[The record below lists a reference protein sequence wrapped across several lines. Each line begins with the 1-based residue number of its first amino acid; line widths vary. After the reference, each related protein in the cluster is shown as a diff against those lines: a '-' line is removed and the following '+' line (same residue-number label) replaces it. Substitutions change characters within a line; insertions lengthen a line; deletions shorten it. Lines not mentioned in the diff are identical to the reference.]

1 MDRNEFSGAE
11 PPAKMSRR
19 DMVNSLGGGVL
30 AAFGAAPSHVSANG
44 VSSATAAAAGGPG
57 GPSECPGPPLQISP
71 SEVSSRLR
79 SLYTTM
85 LGDSQLQARFIQNP
99 SSVLVQYGMASSLT
113 YEAASAANR
122 LLFSILSN
130 PAFREWLRSYAAQHI
145 GTRVDPRQA
154 AQDLTVAI
162 RDFGDPN
169 LISAMV
175 ESATVGQPI
184 PGAGF
189 GPLANQLFHN
199 NAAGTTFVTP
209 VSSPSASDQRLNSTS
224 NFDGTG
230 ESLGAPSVIDPVLL
244 RTLAEQLTTRAQ
256 QLSSAGAL
264 SDLRTRIF

>member
-1 MDRNEFSGAE
+1 MDRNEFAGAE

-19 DMVNSLGGGVL
+19 NMVNSIGGGVL
-30 AAFGAAPSHVSANG
+30 AAIGATPSHVAPNG
-44 VSSATAAAAGGPG
+44 ASGAAAAAGPG
-57 GPSECPGPPLQISP
+57 GPSECPGPPLEISP

-99 SSVLVQYGMASSLT
+99 SSVLVQYGMASSIT

-130 PAFREWLRSYAAQHI
+130 PAFREWLRSYAAQHL
-145 GTRVDPRQA
+145 GTRLDSRQA

-184 PGAGF
+184 PGGGF
-189 GPLANQLFHN
+189 GPLANQLLVN
-199 NAAGTTFVTP
+199 NASGTTVVTP
-209 VSSPSASDQRLNSTS
+209 VSSPSTSNQTIHSSS

-230 ESLGAPSVIDPVLL
+230 ESLGGPSVISSALL

-256 QLSSAGAL
+256 QLSSAGTL